1 MIKQLQN
8 KILSLEKVISEK
20 MVTFNDTNDKYEE
33 HLEYLYGTIRK
44 LRLDLDES
52 EEEKKSL

>member
-1 MIKQLQN
+1 
-8 KILSLEKVISEK
+8 